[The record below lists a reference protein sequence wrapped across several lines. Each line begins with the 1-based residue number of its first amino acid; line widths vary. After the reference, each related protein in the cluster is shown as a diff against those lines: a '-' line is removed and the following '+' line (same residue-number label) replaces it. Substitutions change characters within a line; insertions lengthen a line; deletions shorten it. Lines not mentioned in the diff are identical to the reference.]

1 MNLFMRLK
9 DGKTKAIT
17 FSYDDCK
24 ITDKKLVDI
33 FDRYGLKGTFN
44 INSGRLWPDEVND
57 SDKNNDVMRI
67 SEAKELF
74 KNSVHEVACHGVSH
88 SCLEYLRCQDVVSEF
103 KNDRHSLEKIFGGI
117 IRGMAYPFG
126 NHSEKLVNAAKDAG
140 ILYSRTCKSTEYFDI
155 PSDFLRFHPTCHH
168 NYPKLMNLA
177 EKFVNNAPSW
187 GICWLFSVWGHSAEF
202 EEKNNWDVIENFAK
216 YICCKDDIW
225 YATNIEVFEYLT
237 AFNMLVSSVDNHT
250 VYNPS
255 GIDVWFEAVE
265 KVYKICSGETISI

>member
-1 MNLFMRLK
+1 MRLK
-9 DGKTKAIT
+9 YGKKKALT

-24 ITDKKLVDI
+24 STDKKLVEI

-44 INSGRLWPDEVND
+44 INSGRLWEDETAE
-57 SDKNNDVMRI
+57 SEKTNDVMRV

-88 SCLEYLRCQDVVSEF
+88 SCLEYLRKYDIVKELI
-103 KNDRHSLEKIFGGI
+103 NDRHGLEKMFGGI

-126 NHSEKLVNAAKDAG
+126 NYSEKIVSAAREAG
-140 ILYSRTCKSTEYFDI
+140 ILYSRTCQSTEYFDI
-155 PSDFLRFHPTCHH
+155 PSDFLKFHPTCHH

-177 EKFVNNAPSW
+177 EKFVNNTPAW

-202 EEKNNWDVIENFAK
+202 EDKNNWNVIEDFAK
-216 YICCKDDIW
+216 YISCKDDIW
-225 YATNIEVFEYLT
+225 YATNIEVFEYLS
-237 AFNMLVSSVDNHT
+237 AFYSLVSSADNCT

-255 GIDVWFEAVE
+255 GIDVWFEANE
-265 KVYKICSGETISI
+265 KVYKICPGETISI